1 MVEKNNKFVP
11 EVHSKLRKSFIT
23 MPEEIYKASGIKIY
37 EKRIKSLL
45 FTTDLAIIRNSNADS
60 IMAVYPYT
68 PQNTIAQSIISNEI
82 QVPCFIGCWW
92 RHNSR
97 SKIKIYCF

>member
-37 EKRIKSLL
+37 EKRI
-45 FTTDLAIIRNSNADS
+45 
-60 IMAVYPYT
+60 
-68 PQNTIAQSIISNEI
+68 
-82 QVPCFIGCWW
+82 
-92 RHNSR
+92 
-97 SKIKIYCF
+97 